1 MGVFVGSIFVSSVTR
16 NKEVVMFEIRA
27 SLNAWHICRSE
38 NLNGL
43 KGKYGGYN
51 GYLFSQQEAELSK
64 C

>member
-16 NKEVVMFEIRA
+16 NKDVIMFEIRA
-27 SLNAWHICRSE
+27 SLNACHIYAE
-38 NLNGL
+38 YLNGL
-43 KGKYGGYN
+43 KGKHGGCN